1 MINNMIKNFEKN
13 GMELIYVNDKNE
25 AFEIAKKYIK
35 PHISIGLGGSTTVRE
50 IGVLDYILQKDDIIL
65 FNQYEQGISLEE
77 NEKRR
82 REGMIVDLYI
92 TGTNALSING
102 ELINADGSGN
112 RVAAQIFGPK
122 KVLIFAGI
130 NKIVDSVE
138 EGFKRIK
145 EVAIP
150 KNIKRINEMALK
162 NGKKATYNENNI
174 ANKFTYIN
182 GDKKGRTTIVLINEE
197 LGF

>member
-35 PHISIGLGGSTTVRE
+35 SHISIGLGGSTTVRE
-50 IGVLDYILQKDDIIL
+50 IGVFDYILQKDDIIL

-82 REGMIVDLYI
+82 REGMLADLYI
-92 TGTNALSING
+92 TGTNVLSING

-130 NKIVDSVE
+130 NKIVNSVE

>member
-25 AFEIAKKYIK
+25 ALEIAKKHIK

>member
-35 PHISIGLGGSTTVRE
+35 SHISIGLGGSTTVRE

-82 REGMIVDLYI
+82 REGMLADLYI

-122 KVLIFAGI
+122 KVLIFTGI
-130 NKIVDSVE
+130 NKIVNSIE

>member
-1 MINNMIKNFEKN
+1 MIKNMIKNFEKN
-13 GMELIYVNDKNE
+13 GMELIYVNDKKE
-25 AFEIAKKYIK
+25 ALEFAKKFIK
-35 PHISIGLGGSTTVRE
+35 PHISVGLGGSTTVKE
-50 IGVLDYILQKDDIIL
+50 IGLLEYILQRNDIIL
-65 FNQYEQGISLEE
+65 YNQYKQGITLEE

-82 REGMIVDLYI
+82 REGMLADLYV

-130 NKIVDSVE
+130 NKVVKSVE

-150 KNIKRINEMALK
+150 KNIERINMMAVK
-162 NGKKATYNENNI
+162 NGKMATYNEYNI